1 MTNGMTSIT
10 WATGMQSFMIML
22 TSYTMQVQSIWYD
35 ITPFASSDNHSEID
49 CTLHSHYSLWRLV
62 YVTCPKSTA
71 FWNYAVQFQSLM
83 VDQLQQYLLPNL
95 SWTNALAAPLHTVQ
109 VRCTYVPGCTCPVC
123 CVCCYRASET
133 FFCAYSASFPVEIKI
148 SIQVHSHAEIT
159 CKQSHVLAPEPVSSS
174 FPGSLW

>member
-10 WATGMQSFMIML
+10 WATGMQSFMILL
-22 TSYTMQVQSIWYD
+22 TLYTMQVQSSWYD
-35 ITPFASSDNHSEID
+35 ITPFAILDNHSEID

-62 YVTCPKSTA
+62 YVTCPKSTD

-95 SWTNALAAPLHTVQ
+95 SWTNALAAPLHTVK
-109 VRCTYVPGCTCPVC
+109 VPCTYQVVLVLCAVC
-123 CVCCYRASET
+123 AAYRASET